1 MTNRSG
7 AAAENTTWQL
17 STHEEHALVYAAV
30 IDSALDSVVVVD
42 EKGVVVSINP
52 AAEAA
57 FGYTK
62 AEAIG
67 REISDLIVPD
77 HLKAAHD
84 SGMARYR
91 ATHTPHVLGRRVEME
106 ARRKDGSTIPVE
118 LAITEVNLPGGRL
131 FTANLRDL
139 SAARAAA
146 AEIERQRDALYQS
159 EKLSAIGSLLAGIAH
174 ELNNPLSIVVGQS
187 GILREELKA
196 GRATPA
202 SADRA
207 ARIETAAQ
215 RCARII
221 RTFLAIARQRKPERR
236 ATELA
241 PLVEASIELILYG
254 IRANGV
260 VLDCDIDADLPPA
273 FADPDQVQ
281 NVIVNLLV
289 NAAQAL
295 ERVQGERRVSV
306 RGRRDGDMLSL
317 VVADNGP
324 GIRAENRDR
333 IFEAFF
339 TTKPEGAGTGIGL
352 SISRN
357 LAQAQGGSLEL
368 LDSEKGAC
376 FELRLPVDE
385 AARRTPEDGGAHEV
399 FSAPRPRARA
409 IIVDDEAE
417 ICELVAEIL
426 ERAGIDCATAGT
438 GSQARATIEAAGD
451 AFDIVISDLRMPEM
465 DGSAFFDWLRRDRP
479 ALADSTLFMTGDS
492 LGPTAGR
499 FLAASGRPV
508 MEKPFAPDELIRH
521 VSSLLAERA
530 LKQSRNN

>member
-1 MTNRSG
+1 
-7 AAAENTTWQL
+7 
-17 STHEEHALVYAAV
+17 
-30 IDSALDSVVVVD
+30 
-42 EKGVVVSINP
+42 
-52 AAEAA
+52 
-57 FGYTK
+57 
-62 AEAIG
+62 
-67 REISDLIVPD
+67 
-77 HLKAAHD
+77 
-84 SGMARYR
+84 
-91 ATHTPHVLGRRVEME
+91 
-106 ARRKDGSTIPVE
+106 
-118 LAITEVNLPGGRL
+118 
-131 FTANLRDL
+131 
-139 SAARAAA
+139 
-146 AEIERQRDALYQS
+146 
-159 EKLSAIGSLLAGIAH
+159 
-174 ELNNPLSIVVGQS
+174 
-187 GILREELKA
+187 
-196 GRATPA
+196 
-202 SADRA
+202 
-207 ARIETAAQ
+207 
-215 RCARII
+215 
-221 RTFLAIARQRKPERR
+221 
-236 ATELA
+236 
-241 PLVEASIELILYG
+241 
-254 IRANGV
+254 
-260 VLDCDIDADLPPA
+260 
-273 FADPDQVQ
+273 
-281 NVIVNLLV
+281 
-289 NAAQAL
+289 
-295 ERVQGERRVSV
+295 
-306 RGRRDGDMLSL
+306 MLSL

-385 AARRTPEDGGAHEV
+385 AARRTPEDGRAHEV

-530 LKQSRNN
+530 LKQSRNNWNSRKPRAQSGRRRCPPFSSCRPGRHPAGNPAGQTKEK

>member
-1 MTNRSG
+1 MTNPSG
-7 AAAENTTWQL
+7 AAAEKATRQL

-42 EKGVVVSINP
+42 ERGVVVSINP
-52 AAEAA
+52 AAEAT
-57 FGYTK
+57 FGYSK
-62 AEAIG
+62 AEAVG
-67 REISDLIVPD
+67 REIADLIVPD

-91 ATHTPHVLGRRVEME
+91 ATNVPRVLGRRVEME
-106 ARRKDGSTIPVE
+106 ARRKDGRTIPVE

-159 EKLSAIGSLLAGIAH
+159 EKPSAIGSLLAGIAH

-187 GILREELKA
+187 GILREELSTGRPTA
-196 GRATPA
+196 GA
-202 SADRA
+202 ADRA

-221 RTFLAIARQRKPERR
+221 RTFLAIARQRKAEKR
-236 ATELA
+236 ATDLA
-241 PLVEASIELILYG
+241 SLVEASIELILYG

-260 VLDCDIDADLPPA
+260 VLDCDIDPDLPPA

-295 ERVQGERRVSV
+295 ERVSGERLVSV

-324 GIRAENRDR
+324 GVRAENRAR

-368 LDSEKGAC
+368 LDSDAGAC
-376 FELRLPVDE
+376 FELRLPIDE
-385 AARRTPEDGGAHEV
+385 AARQSSEDGGAQEV
-399 FSAPRPRARA
+399 LSATRPRARA
-409 IIVDDEAE
+409 IVVDDESE
-417 ICELVAEIL
+417 ICELVSEIL
-426 ERAGIDCATAGT
+426 ERAGIHCATAENGRD
-438 GSQARATIEAAGD
+438 ARARIEAAD
-451 AFDIVISDLRMPEM
+451 EAFDIVISDLRMPEM
-465 DGSAFFDWLRRDRP
+465 DGSAFFDWLRLERP
-479 ALADSTLFMTGDS
+479 ALADNTLFMTGDS

-508 MEKPFAPDELIRH
+508 MEKPFAPDDLIRH

>member
-1 MTNRSG
+1 MTKPSG
-7 AAAENTTWQL
+7 DAANSTARQL

-42 EKGVVVSINP
+42 ERGVVVSINP
-52 AAEAA
+52 AAEAT
-57 FGYTK
+57 FGY
-62 AEAIG
+62 AREEAVG

-91 ATHTPHVLGRRVEME
+91 ATSAPRVLGRRVEMD
-106 ARRKDGSTIPVE
+106 AKCKDGKIIPVE

-146 AEIERQRDALYQS
+146 AEIERQREALYQS
-159 EKLSAIGSLLAGIAH
+159 EKMSAIGSLLAGIAH

-187 GILREELKA
+187 GILREELA
-196 GRATPA
+196 SGRPTPA

-221 RTFLAIARQRKPERR
+221 RTFLAIARQRKAEKR

-260 VLDCDIDADLPPA
+260 VLNCDIDPDLPPA

-281 NVIVNLLV
+281 NVVVNLLV

-295 ERVQGERRVSV
+295 ERIQGERRITV

-324 GIRAENRDR
+324 GIRPENRDR

-357 LAQAQGGSLEL
+357 LAQAQGGSLDL
-368 LDSEKGAC
+368 LDSAEGAC
-376 FELRLPVDE
+376 FELRLPINE
-385 AARRTPEDGGAHEV
+385 AARDATGDTGANDN
-399 FSAPRPRARA
+399 SAIPAARARA
-409 IIVDDEAE
+409 IIIDDEAD

-426 ERAGIDCATAGT
+426 ERAGIDCATAGN
-438 GSQARATIEAAGD
+438 GGEARARIEAAGE
-451 AFDIVISDLRMPEM
+451 AFDIVISDLRMPRM
-465 DGSAFFDWLRRDRP
+465 DGSAFFDWLRRERP

-521 VSSLLAERA
+521 VSALLAERA
-530 LKQSRNN
+530 LKQSRNT